1 MNGSN
6 HNKDDH
12 DDNIHDDIV
21 IVAARRT
28 PLGSLLGSLSSV
40 SAPQLGSYAIKAIL
54 DDSNIEPTTI
64 DEVFMGCVLP
74 AGLGQAPARQA
85 ALLAGVPQSTGC
97 STINKVCGSA
107 MKAIMLGH
115 DSIVAGSARRV
126 VAGGMESMSNA
137 PYLLPKVRSG
147 LRLGHHEV
155 IDHMF
160 FDGLENA
167 SDNLLMGHFAERCV
181 DKYAFTREQQDE
193 FAIESVNRAR
203 RAIEE
208 QQFSEEIAPVAVTI
222 KGQQHLVSEDE
233 QPGKSNIEKI
243 PQLKPAFRK
252 DKGTVTA
259 ANSSSI
265 SDGAAAVMLM
275 RASDAQQ
282 NNIRPLAR
290 IVAHASYAQAPEDFT
305 TAPIGAITRL
315 KEKTGWTEDDIDLY
329 EINEAFAV
337 VAMAA
342 MRDLKLNHDK
352 VNVNGGAC
360 ALGHPIGATGA
371 RLVVTLLHA
380 LKHRGLQRGI
390 ASLCIGGGEATA
402 IAIELI

>member
-1 MNGSN
+1 MSGNN
-6 HNKDDH
+6 DKN
-12 DDNIHDDIV
+12 DIV

-28 PLGSLLGSLSSV
+28 PMGSLLGSLSTV
-40 SAPQLGSYAIKAIL
+40 TAPQLGSHVIKAVV
-54 DDSNIEPTTI
+54 DDSHVDPASI

-74 AGLGQAPARQA
+74 AGVGQAPARQA

-97 STINKVCGSA
+97 TTINKVCGSA

-115 DSIVAGSARRV
+115 DLITAGSASRV
-126 VAGGMESMSNA
+126 IAGGMESMSNA
-137 PYLLPKVRSG
+137 PYLLPKVRNG

-167 SDNLLMGHFAERCV
+167 SDQLLMGHFAERCV
-181 DKYAFTREQQDE
+181 DKYAFSREEQDA
-193 FAIESVNRAR
+193 FAIESVLRAR
-203 RAIEE
+203 NAIAGRHFVEEIVPVPVTVKGE
-208 QQFSEEIAPVAVTI
+208 QQLVT
-222 KGQQHLVSEDE
+222 EDE
-233 QPGKSNIEKI
+233 QPGKSNINKV

-252 DKGTVTA
+252 DGGTVTA

-265 SDGAAAVMLM
+265 SDGAAAVLLM
-275 RASDAQQ
+275 RAADAQR
-282 NNIRPLAR
+282 NNIQPLAK
-290 IVAHASYAQAPEDFT
+290 IIAHASYAQAPEEFT
-305 TAPIGAITRL
+305 TAPIGAIRRL
-315 KEKTGWTEDDIDLY
+315 KEKTGWRDSDIDLY

-337 VAMAA
+337 VTMAA
-342 MRDLKLNHDK
+342 MRDLKLDHNK

-380 LKHRGLQRGI
+380 LRHRGLKRGI
-390 ASLCIGGGEATA
+390 AALCIGGGEATA
-402 IAIELI
+402 IAIEIS